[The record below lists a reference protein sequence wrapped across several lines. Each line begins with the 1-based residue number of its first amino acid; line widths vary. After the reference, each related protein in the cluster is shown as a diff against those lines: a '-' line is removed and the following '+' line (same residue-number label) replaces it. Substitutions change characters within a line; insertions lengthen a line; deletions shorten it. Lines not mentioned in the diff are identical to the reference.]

1 MVTFSL
7 TLCDTSSLIGL
18 KHSVTILGT
27 TALTVSSIFFS
38 RFSSRFLRAF
48 TRSLW
53 VSGVFGFVLPGSP
66 SLPLSCSTV
75 NVAQLMHFYRPRTHR
90 VDWWPKMISW
100 KGMFDICIGTSSKN
114 RLSNLKH
121 PYWVHVFNWYK
132 STGRLHVCFDRV
144 RTRCNTVQ
152 YEDRWIKHQN
162 IKSMNKNINIWSKAN
177 DKLIKQRHRW
187 SYFAYDAENDLSKKF
202 RFRGTV
208 RKCLNR
214 VWF

>member
-1 MVTFSL
+1 MGL
-7 TLCDTSSLIGL
+7 T
-18 KHSVTILGT
+18 KSVND
-27 TALTVSSIFFS
+27 IFCFEPCAINDIINSWPPYRSTKGQWS
-38 RFSSRFLRAF
+38 RANFIAGY
-48 TRSLW
+48 
-53 VSGVFGFVLPGSP
+53 V
-66 SLPLSCSTV
+66 
-75 NVAQLMHFYRPRTHR
+75 
-90 VDWWPKMISW
+90 KMISW
-100 KGMFDICIGTSSKN
+100 NGMFDICIDTSSKN
-114 RLSNLKH
+114 RPSNLKH

-187 SYFAYDAENDLSKKF
+187 SYFAYDAENDLSNKF